1 MQVPGNLSF
10 FIMDYI
16 AVKQEVQEIFRKVFD
31 NEGLE
36 IDDQTSAKDISK
48 WDSLNH
54 VILISEVEKKY
65 SIRFDLSDLLSTRT
79 VSDICH
85 AVIRLS
91 A

>member
-1 MQVPGNLSF
+1 
-10 FIMDYI
+10 MDYTEI
-16 AVKQEVQEIFRKVFD
+16 KQEVQEIFRKVFD

-65 SIRFDLSDLLSTRT
+65 SIKFDLGDLLNTRT
-79 VSDICH
+79 VSDICN

-91 A
+91 TQP

>member
-1 MQVPGNLSF
+1 MN
-10 FIMDYI
+10 YTE
-16 AVKQEVQEIFRKVFD
+16 VKKEVQEIFRKVFD
-31 NEGLE
+31 NAELE

-65 SIRFDLSDLLSTRT
+65 SIRFDLKDLLNTRT

-91 A
+91 N

>member
-1 MQVPGNLSF
+1 
-10 FIMDYI
+10 MDYTE
-16 AVKQEVQEIFRKVFD
+16 VKKEVQEIFRKVFD
-31 NEGLE
+31 NEVLE

-65 SIRFDLSDLLSTRT
+65 TIKFDLGDLLNTRT

-91 A
+91 AQS

>member
-1 MQVPGNLSF
+1 
-10 FIMDYI
+10 MDYA
-16 AVKQEVQEIFRKVFD
+16 AVKQEILEIFRKVFD
-31 NEGLE
+31 NAGLE

-65 SIRFDLSDLLSTRT
+65 SIKFDLSDLLNTHT